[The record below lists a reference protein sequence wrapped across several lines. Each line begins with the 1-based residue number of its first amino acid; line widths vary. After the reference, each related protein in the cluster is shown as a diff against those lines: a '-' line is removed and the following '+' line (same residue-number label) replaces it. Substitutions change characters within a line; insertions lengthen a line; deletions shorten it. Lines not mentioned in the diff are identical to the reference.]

1 MLLHRYILIR
11 IDKKYVQGDPGQ
23 HQDLRRQALWQ
34 RRQASTKPWDNIL
47 VCWQEWWW
55 SRIYVHL
62 YGQLKLWTCTPKC
75 YAPGSLTRIRS
86 QPWWESF
93 SKSLWGSTRQWAVE
107 TSANMT
113 AGCSKSTC
121 TNTIIVFE
129 GTFKSARSRKIVF
142 RVTEDGEVFVLEV
155 NSFCSFGPLSLVT
168 KIYFTIRYNL
178 SSIGHI

>member
-1 MLLHRYILIR
+1 
-11 IDKKYVQGDPGQ
+11 
-23 HQDLRRQALWQ
+23 
-34 RRQASTKPWDNIL
+34 
-47 VCWQEWWW
+47 
-55 SRIYVHL
+55 
-62 YGQLKLWTCTPKC
+62 
-75 YAPGSLTRIRS
+75 
-86 QPWWESF
+86 
-93 SKSLWGSTRQWAVE
+93 
-107 TSANMT
+107 MT

-168 KIYFTIRYNL
+168 KICFAISYNL